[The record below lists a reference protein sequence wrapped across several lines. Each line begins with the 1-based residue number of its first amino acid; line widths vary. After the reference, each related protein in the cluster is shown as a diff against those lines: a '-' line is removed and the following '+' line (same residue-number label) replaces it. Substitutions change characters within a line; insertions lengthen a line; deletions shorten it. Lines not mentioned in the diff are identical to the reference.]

1 MKEDIKKI
9 MIIDDNDD
17 IVTMLKAMLEM
28 KDYKVFAKMNITDL
42 ENSITKV
49 SPDLIIM
56 DMLLAGADGREICK
70 NLKKDTRFTTI
81 PVLMISA
88 HPNAEDDC
96 LNAGANTFLA
106 KPFDMQDF
114 FVAVEKSLLLRKEN

>member
-70 NLKKDTRFTTI
+70 ILKKDTRFTVI

>member
-96 LNAGANTFLA
+96 LNAGANTFLG